1 MYVINRP
8 PRVRHFV
15 ACLSRNISQSL
26 KTETVNVPICE
37 TKGVWSSST
46 FCQGKKKVIAS
57 MHWNCW
63 PLQFLNWYLDLIWI
77 LCNITKAGPMC
88 FSFGRKFDSE
98 LILFAV
104 SKKVLFFWSREH
116 KTRERSCFFLSTC
129 TKGAPFGTGR
139 ERERAWHLSCVFN
152 SSVPQALDGFAG
164 SYILGTGLVF
174 GWGTLG

>member
-15 ACLSRNISQSL
+15 ACLSRSISQSL

-57 MHWNCW
+57 IHWNCW
-63 PLQFLNWYLDLIWI
+63 SLQFLNWYLDPIWI

-104 SKKVLFFWSREH
+104 SKKVPFSDLVN
-116 KTRERSCFFLSTC
+116 
-129 TKGAPFGTGR
+129 TKQESGLVTFYQHAQKVHHLEQG
-139 ERERAWHLSCVFN
+139 ERERAWHLSCVF
-152 SSVPQALDGFAG
+152 SSTVPQALDGFAG
-164 SYILGTGLVF
+164 SYILGRGLVF